1 MNITET
7 QHIKSTYALIKITMN
22 SYHYHPSDSNNYNS
36 DNSTQTTKRV
46 DKSTDSPKGMT
57 GTDPGLLGDG
67 WNHSVGYTVKSV
79 SRRQRLLAPGGNR
92 NTRPISTCAI
102 TGIFKK
108 IYLFILIG
116 G

>member
-1 MNITET
+1 MYITET
-7 QHIKSTYALIKITMN
+7 QHIKSTYALIKIIMNVNSN
-22 SYHYHPSDSNNYNS
+22 SYHYHPSDTNNYNS

-46 DKSTDSPKGMT
+46 DKSTGSLKGMT

-79 SRRQRLLAPGGNR
+79 SQRQRLLAPGGNR

-102 TGIFKK
+102 TGIF
-108 IYLFILIG
+108 
-116 G
+116 